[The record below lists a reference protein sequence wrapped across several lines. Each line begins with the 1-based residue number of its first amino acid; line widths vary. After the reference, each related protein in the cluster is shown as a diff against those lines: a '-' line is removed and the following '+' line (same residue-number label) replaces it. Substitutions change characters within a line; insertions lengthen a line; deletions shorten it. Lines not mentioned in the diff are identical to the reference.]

1 MTTPLTTRLALSPD
15 GLTSVDLVRA
25 ADAPSLVDK
34 HTLMTSDKAA
44 ASAALKELDVLLS
57 LQKAAASSSSHVVAL
72 HSFRLD
78 APTQRL
84 HILLEHCARGDLF
97 HVAQDES
104 RLVHAQLLAPH
115 HGLTTCE
122 RALRRLAFQ
131 TLRGLRTL
139 HRHGIA
145 HMDLSLENVFLTAT
159 GDVRLGDFALAHRFQ
174 RDEHGR
180 VLRSQ
185 QAPHVAKP
193 AYAAPELFA
202 ASRSGVADVT
212 KADVWSLGVLLWH
225 LLARSP
231 LFPTGAPTLQDPV
244 FRAMLHSKTWADR
257 LAPSASPA
265 MRELLVALL
274 EPNASK
280 RLSVDAAM
288 GHAWF
293 TGRQATKSVLVAPT
307 KRSSLT
313 ESPTSPTTP
322 KDGQHKAVGRRG
334 RTGSAEIS
342 LEATRVAIRPSRL
355 RR

>member
-1 MTTPLTTRLALSPD
+1 
-15 GLTSVDLVRA
+15 
-25 ADAPSLVDK
+25 
-34 HTLMTSDKAA
+34 MTSDKAA

-84 HILLEHCARGDLF
+84 HILMEHCARGDLF

-104 RLVHAQLLAPH
+104 RL
-115 HGLTTCE
+115 
-122 RALRRLAFQ
+122 
-131 TLRGLRTL
+131 
-139 HRHGIA
+139 
-145 HMDLSLENVFLTAT
+145 NVFLTAT

-174 RDEHGR
+174 RDERGR

-212 KADVWSLGVLLWH
+212 KADVWSLGVLLGH
-225 LLARSP
+225 LLTRSP

-244 FRAMLHSKTWADR
+244 FRAMLQSKT
-257 LAPSASPA
+257 
-265 MRELLVALL
+265 
-274 EPNASK
+274 
-280 RLSVDAAM
+280 
-288 GHAWF
+288 
-293 TGRQATKSVLVAPT
+293 QATKSVLVAPT

-313 ESPTSPTTP
+313 ESPTSPTPTTTTH
-322 KDGQHKAVGRRG
+322 KDDQHKVVGRRG

-342 LEATRVAIRPSRL
+342 LEATRVAIQC
-355 RR
+355 